1 MTEKFKAFVLINTDV
16 THIKKVSGKLL
27 KYKEIENIH
36 ELYGQYD
43 IILKLVTDNRIK
55 AEEFIEDKVRHIKG
69 IQGTETLVVAKTI
82 KESGT
87 ATTGLNEAEAYI
99 LFMVKYGEKLDVSKL
114 LGKHKEVESVH
125 ELYGQFDVI
134 AKVKVK
140 TQTELE
146 DFIQKN
152 IRQLKEVEGTE
163 TLIVSD
169 VP

>member
-1 MTEKFKAFVLINTDV
+1 MSEKFKAFILINTDV
-16 THIKKVSGKLL
+16 THTKKVSEKLL
-27 KYKEIENIH
+27 KAKEVENIH

-43 IILKLVTDNRIK
+43 IILKIVVDNRIK
-55 AEEFIEDKVRHIKG
+55 AEDFLEQKIRHTQG

-99 LFMVKYGEKLDVSKL
+99 LFLVKYGKKSDLSKQL
-114 LGKHKEVESVH
+114 QKHKEVETVH
-125 ELYGQFDVI
+125 ELYGQFDII
-134 AKVKVK
+134 AKVKAK
-140 TQTELE
+140 TNTELE

-152 IRQLKEVEGTE
+152 IRTQKDVEGTE